1 MVLVVD
7 NDMGLFFFEADL
19 ALEDL
24 GDVCLA
30 VELVD
35 DLLLVALVLGDNL
48 LEAELRV

>member
-1 MVLVVD
+1 VVLVVD

-30 VELVD
+30 V
-35 DLLLVALVLGDNL
+35 ALVLGDNL